1 MKNNKSH
8 RTGVSI
14 PILIGTS
21 RTSPITDQSLQMSF
35 HLSHPKR
42 ISKYFFQPFKKKQNK
57 TPNTQADTK
66 MRVKLNNDNGLQG
79 RTTRTTGYNTVLA
92 KKGLTEVIEQLYY
105 YQLLC
110 VYSTDGFQMP
120 PLRQYPKRC
129 L

>member
-79 RTTRTTGYNTVLA
+79 RTTRTTGYNTVLPKWRQKCFYETFAQGGSSVLRMKFSA
-92 KKGLTEVIEQLYY
+92 KTPRHRK
-105 YQLLC
+105 
-110 VYSTDGFQMP
+110 P
-120 PLRQYPKRC
+120 PNR
-129 L
+129 